1 LLTGVHMKTLIRRL
15 LANQRGATALE
26 YALMAF
32 VLGVGIIGGLT
43 SLGTTLS
50 DAIGDVASYF

>member
-1 LLTGVHMKTLIRRL
+1 MKTLIRRL